1 MSDLSTAVRRTADAA
16 QDLLEGLDR
25 ALADKDW
32 SVATA
37 ESLTGGTIASVLTAG
52 PNASAWFR
60 GSVVAYDAEVKFG
73 LLGVPRGPVVTEEC
87 ATTMARAAARLLGA
101 EMCVAVTGVG
111 GPEPDEGEAPG
122 TVWFAVST
130 PEGVWTEMLVFDGDP
145 SDVLTRTTTHAI
157 TLLRK
162 VAEGEI
168 PTATDP
174 RRD

>member
-25 ALADKDW
+25 ALADKGW

-37 ESLTGGTIASVLTAG
+37 ESLTGGTIASILTAG
-52 PNASAWFR
+52 PSASEWFR

-87 ATTMARAAARLLGA
+87 ATTMARATGDLLGA
-101 EMCVAVTGVG
+101 DLCVAVTGVG

-122 TVWFAVST
+122 TVWFAVAT
-130 PEGVWTEMLVFDGDP
+130 PDGVWTEKLVFDGDP
-145 SDVLTRTTTHAI
+145 ADVLTRTTAHAI
-157 TLLRK
+157 ALLHK
-162 VAEGEI
+162 VARGDEG
-168 PTATDP
+168 
-174 RRD
+174 